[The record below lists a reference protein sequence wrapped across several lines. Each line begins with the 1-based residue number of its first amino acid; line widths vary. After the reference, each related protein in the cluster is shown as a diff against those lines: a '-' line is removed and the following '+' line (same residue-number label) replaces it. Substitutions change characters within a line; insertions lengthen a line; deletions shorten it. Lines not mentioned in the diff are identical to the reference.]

1 MLNPISSTSFS
12 DSENRNSSDPLSENS
27 NIPFFASDG
36 LRSLFDKGI
45 GFLPSGLS
53 RFRKSAPFG
62 PLFNGSGPEGAVFLQ
77 ETSDLFAGKIRAASS
92 VFGFRWTKTIAFQMI
107 LVFLFEFAIVPF
119 FEFSSLAA
127 DPFDLNFENRNKAK
141 GRLESYYNAA
151 DKATDAAQWQ
161 NIVESGKRIL
171 SAEWEANANLE
182 IEKELKK
189 FTGTS
194 AGREELRIQLQDQKR
209 VVADRWEGDLE
220 NEMLEKRGVWKANR
234 NKQDF
239 ESYFTT
245 DKKKEIRTA
254 LENLVKAADA
264 AKNATTGDANARL
277 AAWDGAIQSG
287 INGVRALWEN
297 NIVSIKG
304 AILGSSAAVELTGSE
319 KIEFEKKLNEIE
331 AYYKNYFNLE
341 ENGIKLPARQ
351 SLVKSLNRDTD
362 IAIAQEQDP
371 TKLTELLIE
380 KTKQQLD
387 PASGQL
393 LSNLDDFGELPS
405 NYENV
410 SGENPQEKILQAL
423 QNGQALWDE
432 AIERLIVKKLEYDRQ
447 AEDKRIRNED
457 KWSKAYYAL
466 LDAKAKWTQ
475 DIDKQIQDGLK
486 KWDESELKL
495 KQNKEKALQELNQ
508 YLSVS
513 QEQYVAHLS
522 GMQGTILSSADTISS
537 IVSNIAWYQDQID
550 KENKKSSPDA
560 ALINTYTVER
570 NKWSTLQSQFRQY
583 VASVQ
588 NKIHDED
595 VLGNNGGSGVLDDNG
610 SSSDPYLFSSA
621 EFEFRLAKAE
631 LAEIEKKKARAQA
644 VVNYAEANVNVS
656 NLATIQSELNTAKSA
671 YESRQN
677 AYLAL
682 LQQLNGT
689 SPVVGGTTGTDPNS
703 GSTTGNSTPPASTS
717 LSELEAAKKL
727 AEEKSAALA
736 VAQSELAAARKR
748 FDEAK
753 QLQILALNN
762 SSEMLGDIGS
772 LNTDAATYDPN
783 NPNGGIKFEI
793 YQADLQIA
801 EAREKLKENEKV
813 YFSKNYNQ
821 TNAQRTEDFFGD
833 LWNRIQS
840 FETGKEKL
848 KLLEDAVSDPGR
860 TLLQKVNDL
869 LRPDNI
875 VLVSVF
881 GNQGAAQVK
890 AQLQSLTDALAK
902 KVRDEQNGNV
912 EKEKLPFAVE
922 KFSASLDPL
931 LVKSDDL
938 LSQFDDTDKGQY
950 QAFHSKMND
959 ISSFLGSFSTTL
971 NLNGSYL
978 EMDDFNVWKSGLSDS
993 LGKWGDQ
1000 LSAFQSAKSDF
1011 SQALNVYRTYAT
1023 AHPGAEASLEF
1034 QLEIQKVTVAFGK
1047 FQQKTS
1053 DLQAY
1058 WSDLST
1064 RSSHIRLE
1072 ALDRLQKARTLVDMS
1087 TLDMSTRT
1095 NLKSQIDSFKT
1106 SFTKKDATGKDIPD
1120 DISSLITGT
1129 GLSFSGA
1136 ASVFS
1141 QYSSQYSNYRNTIDE
1156 RSAILGGMSSI
1167 LTQALESQRANV
1179 TAQKAQLGF
1188 LLDEDG
1194 DIEDLQNTVNGV
1206 EETAKTEAAKL
1217 DARVAEILFDKLGNL
1232 SSDSSERKFD
1242 PIYLGLSNEINELY
1256 SNFSGSADS
1265 ILEIRARKI
1274 ALAYLKN
1281 AAQSLS
1287 QTFMS
1292 DSEYSKFK
1300 ADLAKMRDRAQDTL
1314 SFYEDD
1320 HGVLDE
1326 DDRFAFRLSDDDSER
1341 RKASE
1346 YFSFGSTFLFANQ
1359 VFQETSVW
1367 LNLAGSMRGFSD
1379 AVKSGAILSGLRD
1392 DYFNAQESDASGL
1405 FQELISAA
1413 GVGSYSSV
1421 DFYKDSIRSQTG
1433 PDVVDS
1439 AKIAQKKAEL
1449 AALLAGITDPQ
1460 AQLAKLIQTGDLSS
1474 VFGLLTG
1481 TNVQQ
1486 DLVAWQK
1493 EIADAKALFDNL
1505 DSNLQGPISNL
1516 STQFDSLLNF
1526 FNSPAFAQMQS
1537 YANGIVASMDAL
1549 KNLTDSNL
1557 PIYDPVADA
1566 DGNSPYVGAPDQDGD
1581 PVGSPSWTPTFL
1593 DVNGKLPWEVGYRS
1607 DRLRISVA
1615 WTPTYRDANGK
1626 VPGDSGYNSGN
1637 LRILG
1642 YLKPLEDLDTSAL
1655 SAKKDAFLSELAQ
1668 LNTIKSN
1675 AQSKLATYRSSLNA
1689 LSAFRAAHPA
1699 DFATANN
1706 GQYLSLVQ
1714 QLRTDGLALVGTHSA
1729 TVSFLGNVSSK
1740 FQDLKSEQQFL
1751 TRLSKQ
1757 ALGLPIDKILVPQV
1771 AVGFTLPPMPADP
1784 LELSLTSALR
1794 SDISSGNPGNYS
1806 VVPTSARNIVQQV
1819 ALLDFSN
1826 FKETSQFSDLGSNG
1840 AYFFSYNLSSANAG
1854 LSVAAQ
1860 SVSLKADAWVNA
1872 LQSKDAPVNAL
1883 AGRLDD
1889 LNDRI
1894 VFYAAGSGPN
1904 QIGQNDLVAV
1914 VANMRDF
1921 LLQKS
1926 LEGVEFNPAL
1936 KQMVEAAGAFTD
1948 EIENIQFLQ
1957 QYPSTDKAVSF
1968 ANLTATQEAQKTLT
1982 AVSSLATELSSF
1994 LSGNPPIFSNLGQ
2007 VQALLEKYEILK
2019 NKPMNQAKFESEF
2032 RSKLGDA
2039 HWLNAFHVYRDK
2051 LAAAEAF
2058 FSPATQA
2065 KIDQLKE
2072 NSWDLFKRNLANA
2085 YLSSRV
2091 GNPILTEFLDELR
2104 AGKFSVLV
2112 PNQGAVE
2119 IDSKFL
2125 GKAMSDAQILEV
2137 GEYLKPFDA
2146 MATVQRQGL
2155 VSDLNSFL
2163 LNFDPDLRDEMKSVS
2178 LVNQYATIRSQ
2189 IAQGKVFSDRDLPA
2203 ELKNFSLISSF
2214 EYFLANTKQ
2223 EVTVLEGT
2231 TSVKRMVAKYDPSNA
2246 DSRRAAMSDFLL
2258 KLGPVHKLD
2267 ADGKLALDT
2276 TRQAEIEALTNGYLA
2291 NYGTKNPSSY
2301 LNVQILK
2308 DFEARNAYYA
2318 EKELR
2323 ISRNADPST
2332 PADQREDELSYD
2344 DLSALK
2350 DWIVEAKFD
2359 PSTENAIVDAA
2370 RMDFL
2375 LSHYL
2380 GEDKEDLSAE
2390 DLANNPELAKFYG
2403 TGGQGYFSQMD
2414 AYFAGKGLAVLSDA
2428 EKDRFRLLSSGTA
2441 DAWGLWQYDPSGLI
2455 SKDIFFQNFEY
2466 ADEYKDLV
2474 GALGDESI
2482 RLKKELAQADREIR
2496 KEKYVYDYRS
2506 GLIKFNS
2513 YQSYLGVPTD
2523 NVASDVLTNES
2534 LAIQGRLRELEMD
2547 AEQKLGGLFNLLEN
2561 HRSLVFDDTP
2571 LEDALPSDPIQ
2582 TKADLNP
2589 GLRTAAKVMS
2599 SSYSLNDGVSAR
2611 DASGNFS
2618 FEGDFVNLKAR
2629 LDQALNV
2636 VSPGSVD
2643 FDKYADT
2650 INSQSGLMNT
2660 LKNTIKT
2667 AGQSYA
2673 VLKGM
2678 LANGVNPQAELN
2690 AATAA
2695 FNAANALIE
2704 GPTGLKKQFEDA
2716 QAAVTQKQSAY
2727 LNKQQEVSDAYN
2739 LMLSA
2744 QDAFNQKAAL
2754 YDYATLLEYS
2764 KHNTFQADN
2773 NASADDSGI
2782 PAGYI
2787 DTPKKLAL
2795 DRLAAVQKEFD
2806 EKQLQVAALEKK
2818 MAEQIGVADLSAY
2831 VQSEK
2836 QEAEKWALLA
2846 VKFNTAESL
2855 LRQKIADLKRQIG
2868 NQQAR
2873 FDQEMDKLYGIAPP
2887 FSKQSVGMLDSLE
2900 GSLNFDGASYLKAE
2914 QWNRDRTRMAEGF
2927 LSDRIGTMDVL
2938 TAYQWDYAQGL
2949 NSDMQPF
2956 NLNAFTNRWGDVL
2969 NNASFTSLPKRA
2981 NDHMNSI
2988 LFPAP
2993 ETRGFRS
3000 GAGGGPGSAG
3010 AYENAYGVALNVQTM
3025 GQVFFLQQLDLVC
3038 MGMCLLT
3045 FTYLNEINTYNN
3057 NKNQVNA
3064 AVGSVKAE
3072 AASLKSLYSQLQE
3085 LTDVDDTNQLL
3096 SVLGRPEFGLT
3107 SADLAMIGRSNP
3119 ASNNLKDLVW
3129 RSSADTQTPL
3139 SFNDL
3144 TGSDGLR
3151 LAQQKAIHDEYGNY
3165 VRGGEYTAG
3174 GATAVT
3180 EKTDQY
3186 GRQTALMVGADE
3198 FLDALGVLAEA
3209 QYHSARD
3216 AYYTKAEGFVKQV
3229 GTGADKVAVKVDVK
3243 TVLQDREL
3251 FTSDLMKKITRTT
3264 NGETVALNV
3273 ETTIY
3278 KSVLN
3283 DYLGESGVVS
3293 QIFNAEL
3300 QQRAEQQKLQWD
3312 LKEKEFYDLK
3322 GDWIQNVSYLKQT
3335 GAKRWENMV
3344 QEFQAKWTDWRA
3356 DYKAEHEANQAV
3368 FLDRIE
3374 SAVVKKETWTKDFLQ
3389 KSSDQADELSLR
3401 QMYDSIAG
3409 VVSAMQENL
3418 PQGVN
3423 VNVNVNDILSNI
3435 LSKQPGSIS
3444 ASLID
3449 RAASID
3455 TNFFLNEVKKYN
3467 FNDSGVKEKFKSM
3480 MQDMDKLSQNLI
3492 ILQTLESLRSLPQ
3505 LFADTIKTQNATTD
3519 QQLDSTMAYGGFA
3532 RVGAMYVRTIKT
3544 ASGGDEVQSLA
3555 TYVPFFYDP
3564 PTKFPTVKDS
3574 NGTVWD
3580 MGKPDALINGDKVP
3594 SPSDLTVMVR
3604 LAKNQMGA
3612 DFKKVFNPAK
3622 EHNYEAELGLFNPAD
3637 AMDAYNDFVEG
3648 VTSGD
3653 SVSCMNKKAED
3664 CAKSAITSGLLVGE
3678 VPDGSYGV
3686 AQFGQFYAILSA
3698 KKEMDKRKGKMDAA
3712 RKRKSGGM
3720 GRFYNQLGTIGE
3732 GLGEAVKGFGQMV
3745 VSGAKA
3751 YHEMMIG
3758 NFNSAKSDLKAAG
3771 KAGERGLQGAMY
3783 AVSGVLDFVAFA
3795 VETVAEAG
3803 LAYFSSGILNMQ
3815 NTGLDGK
3822 FAEANYEL
3830 DKLKNRN
3837 KSQEQLNQLGVRTG
3851 AEMYANDAM
3860 LDKVVSTTLAVTG
3873 IIGTILSFV
3882 PFPPVA
3888 AAGATMAI
3896 GSAIGMAAWKSFRGT
3911 YEGGAAGAM
3920 AGVAS
3925 AGINYAL
3932 DKASLGAV
3940 NVNLS
3945 YSYAGGFGVGVNV
3958 GEGLAAGVSYNE
3970 KSGFGVSAGIA
3981 ANGVSLM
3988 YTENFG
3994 KGDVRA
4000 SHGWQAQV
4008 GGLEVSYDNLSGYS
4022 ASFQAASAM
4031 FGDTNLKMT
4040 SSLTWSEQNGF
4051 NGSISYNLLTKEQMA
4066 KEAAKNAQ
4074 KNTQQNQGNLFLNIM
4089 DGLGYNLGGREGEPT
4104 LWDNI
4109 QGAFS
4114 GAWHQLTNPLET
4126 LGNIGNGFSKLGK
4139 GLAGLASGAWD
4150 GISGLFGGNGAG
4162 LSPAEIAL
4170 LKREKDF
4177 QDYADAFME
4186 YGDEIAGPY
4195 GRQRDKQLQSAYDKI
4210 HTELFPQT
4218 EDGPGSYVMD
4228 GFIKPFVDAM
4238 KKMLSPGVKTGIEA
4252 MEDVQKISGKIGDV
4266 REALQITK
4274 PIVEDTIQL
4283 IYREM
4288 DAARE
4293 QWKNDDQA
4301 IYDQI
4306 SDLQNGEQNPNTTDK
4321 IQDLMN
4327 EQKNLKTKLTGRLD
4341 SLDSEVGQLITLAN
4355 NLNAGTTTNL
4365 NGAYAQIYSGL
4376 QRVNSPELSTKS
4388 SAILNVAGAA
4398 QNFLI
4403 GYFNYKVTGMA
4414 ATRNEMGTAWSYK
4427 GYEDQQRDVLRKLW
4441 TNYMKQS
4448 NANDRT
4454 RYMNS
4459 TGF

>member
-1 MLNPISSTSFS
+1 MLNPNSSRSFS
-12 DSENRNSSDPLSENS
+12 VSPNENSPAYFLDNS
-27 NIPFFASDG
+27 NIPFFAYRR
-36 LRSLFDKGI
+36 LRSLFDRGI
-45 GFLPSGLS
+45 GFLPSRLS
-53 RFRKSAPFG
+53 RFRKSV
-62 PLFNGSGPEGAVFLQ
+62 PLGSASVSGPRPDGEVFVR
-77 ETSDLFAGKIRAASS
+77 EASDLLAGKIRVASLAS
-92 VFGFRWTKTIAFQMI
+92 GLRWTKAVALPMV
-107 LVFLFEFAIVPF
+107 LVFLFEFAVVPF

-127 DPFDLNFENRNKAK
+127 DPFDLNFENKNKAK

-151 DKATDAAQWQ
+151 EKATDATQWQ
-161 NIVESGKRIL
+161 NVVESGKRIL
-171 SAEWEANANLE
+171 GAEWEANANLE

-194 AGREELRIQLQDQKR
+194 AAREELRIQLQDQKR
-209 VVADRWEGDLE
+209 TVAIRWEEDLE
-220 NEMLEKRGVWKANR
+220 NEMLEKRGAWKANR

-264 AKNATTGDANARL
+264 AKNAATGDANTRL

-287 INGVRALWEN
+287 ITGVRALWEN

-304 AILGSSAAVELTGSE
+304 SILGSASAVELSGLE

-341 ENGIKLPARQ
+341 ENGVKLPARQ

-380 KTKQQLD
+380 KTKQELD

-393 LSNLDDFGELPS
+393 LSNLDDFGDLPS
-405 NYENV
+405 NYEDV

-447 AEDKRIRNED
+447 AEDKRVRNED

-466 LDAKAKWTQ
+466 LEAKAKWTQ
-475 DIDKQIQDGLK
+475 EIDKQIQDGLK

-550 KENKKSSPDA
+550 KENKKSPPDA
-560 ALINTYTVER
+560 ALINTYTIER
-570 NKWSTLQSQFRQY
+570 NKWSALQTQFRQY

-595 VLGNNGGSGVLDDNG
+595 ILGNNGGSGVLNDNG
-610 SSSDPYLFSSA
+610 SSSDPYLYSSA

-644 VVNYAEANVNVS
+644 VVNYAEANVNVANMAS
-656 NLATIQSELNTAKSA
+656 IQSELNTAKSA

-703 GSTTGNSTPPASTS
+703 GSSTGSSAPPANTS

-762 SSEMLGDIGS
+762 SPEMLGDIGS

-793 YQADLQIA
+793 YQADLQIS

-848 KLLEDAVSDPGR
+848 KLLEDAVSDSGR
-860 TLLQKVNDL
+860 TLLQKVSDL
-869 LRPDNI
+869 LRPDNT

-931 LVKSDDL
+931 VVQSDNL
-938 LSQFDDTDKGQY
+938 LSQFDDADKGQY
-950 QAFHSKMND
+950 QAFHSKMNE
-959 ISSFLGSFSTTL
+959 ISSFLGSFSSSL
-971 NLNGSYL
+971 NVNGSYL
-978 EMDDFNVWKSGLSDS
+978 QLDDFNVWKSGLSDS

-1047 FQQKTS
+1047 YQQKTS

-1058 WSDLST
+1058 WSELST

-1087 TLDMSTRT
+1087 TLDMNTRT
-1095 NLKSQIDSFKT
+1095 NLKSQIDSFRS
-1106 SFTKKDATGKDIPD
+1106 SFLKKNASGQDIPD
-1120 DISSLITGT
+1120 DISSLIAGT

-1136 ASVFS
+1136 ASAFS
-1141 QYSSQYSNYRNTIDE
+1141 NYSSQYSNYRNTIDE

-1194 DIEDLQNTVNGV
+1194 DIEDLQNTVSGV
-1206 EETAKTEAAKL
+1206 EESAKIEAAKL
-1217 DARVAEILFDKLGNL
+1217 DARVAEILFEKLGNL
-1232 SSDSSERKFD
+1232 GSDAADRKLD

-1256 SNFSGSADS
+1256 SNFSGSTDS

-1281 AAQSLS
+1281 ASQSIS

-1292 DSEYSKFK
+1292 NSEYSKFK
-1300 ADLAKMRDRAQDTL
+1300 ADLAKTRDRTLATL

-1320 HGVLDE
+1320 HGFLDE
-1326 DDRFAFRLSDDDSER
+1326 DDRFAFRLSDDESER

-1346 YFSFGSTFLFANQ
+1346 YFSFGSTFVFANQ
-1359 VFQETSVW
+1359 VFQESSVW
-1367 LNLAGSMRGFSD
+1367 LNLAGSMKGFSD

-1392 DYFNAQESDASGL
+1392 DFFNAQESDASGL

-1493 EIADAKALFDNL
+1493 EIADANALFNNL
-1505 DSNLQGPISNL
+1505 DANLQGPIANL
-1516 STQFDSLLNF
+1516 SSQFDSLLNF
-1526 FNSPAFAQMQS
+1526 FNSPAFSQMQS
-1537 YANGIVASMDAL
+1537 FANDIVASMDAL

-1581 PVGSPSWTPTFL
+1581 PVGSPSWNPTFL
-1593 DVNGKLPWEVGYRS
+1593 DVNGKLPWESGYRS
-1607 DRLRISVA
+1607 DRLRFSVA

-1626 VPGDSGYNSGN
+1626 VPGDAGYNAGN

-1642 YLKPLEDLDTSAL
+1642 YSKPLEDLDTSAL
-1655 SAKKDAFLSELAQ
+1655 TAKKNAFLSELAQ
-1668 LNTIKSN
+1668 LNSIKSN
-1675 AQSKLATYRSSLNA
+1675 AQSKLAVYRSSLNA
-1689 LSAFRAAHPA
+1689 LSAFRAAHPS

-1714 QLRTDGLALVGTHSA
+1714 QLRTDGLALVGTHSS
-1729 TVSFLGNVSSK
+1729 TVAFLGNVSSK
-1740 FQDLKSEQQFL
+1740 FQDLRSEQQFL

-1771 AVGFTLPPMPADP
+1771 AIGFTFPPLPADP
-1784 LELSLTSALR
+1784 LELPLSSPLR
-1794 SDISSGNPGNYS
+1794 SDISTGNPGNYF
-1806 VVPTSARNIVQQV
+1806 VVPTSSRNIVQQV
-1819 ALLDFSN
+1819 ARLDFAK

-1840 AYFFSYNLSSANAG
+1840 SYFFSYNLSSANSG
-1854 LSVAAQ
+1854 LSAAAQ
-1860 SVSLKADAWVNA
+1860 SVSLKVDAWVSA
-1872 LQSKDAPVNAL
+1872 LQGKDAPLNAL

-1904 QIGQNDLVAV
+1904 QIGQNDLVAI

-1968 ANLTATQEAQKTLT
+1968 ANLTAAQEAQKTLS
-1982 AVSSLATELSSF
+1982 AVASLSSDLSSF

-2007 VQALLEKYEILK
+2007 VQSLLEKYEILK
-2019 NKPMNQAKFESEF
+2019 NKPMDQAKFESEF

-2065 KIDQLKE
+2065 KIDRLKE

-2085 YLSSRV
+2085 YLSNRV

-2137 GEYLKPFDA
+2137 GDYLKPFDA

-2155 VSDLNSFL
+2155 VSDLNTFL
-2163 LNFDPDLRDEMKSVS
+2163 LNFDPDMRDELKSVS
-2178 LVNQYATIRSQ
+2178 LVNQFATIRSQ
-2189 IAQGKVFSDRDLPA
+2189 IAQGKVFPDRDLPA
-2203 ELKNFSLISSF
+2203 ELKDFALIASF
-2214 EYFLANTKQ
+2214 EFFLSNTKQ
-2223 EVTVLEGT
+2223 ETTVLEGT
-2231 TSVKRMVAKYDPSNA
+2231 TSVKKMVAKFDPSSA
-2246 DSRRAAMSDFLL
+2246 DSRRAAMSEFLL
-2258 KLGPVHKLD
+2258 KLGPVHKSGPDGSPVLD
-2267 ADGKLALDT
+2267 PS
-2276 TRQAEIEALTNGYLA
+2276 RQAEIESLTNGYLA
-2291 NYGTKNPSSY
+2291 NYGSKNPSSF

-2318 EKELR
+2318 EKDLR

-2332 PADQREDELSYD
+2332 PADQRRDELSYD
-2344 DLSALK
+2344 DLSALR

-2359 PSTENAIVDAA
+2359 PSTESAIVESA

-2380 GEDKEDLSAE
+2380 GEDTEDVSAE
-2390 DLANNPELAKFYG
+2390 DLAKNPDLANFYG
-2403 TGGQGYFSQMD
+2403 SGGSGYFSQMD
-2414 AYFAGKGLAVLSDA
+2414 AFFASKGLAVLSDA

-2455 SKDIFFQNFEY
+2455 SREIFIQNFEY
-2466 ADEYKDLV
+2466 ADEYKDLTSS
-2474 GALGDESI
+2474 LGDESI
-2482 RLKKELAQADREIR
+2482 RLKKELADADRDIR
-2496 KEKYVYDYRS
+2496 KEKFVYDYRS

-2513 YQSYLGVPTD
+2513 YQSFLGVPTD

-2561 HRSLVFDDTP
+2561 HRSLVFDGTP

-2599 SSYSLNDGVSAR
+2599 SSYSLSDGVLSR
-2611 DASGNFS
+2611 DASGNFA
-2618 FEGDFVNLKAR
+2618 FESDFANLKAR

-2643 FDKYADT
+2643 YDKYADT
-2650 INSQSGLMNT
+2650 INSQSGLIGT

-2678 LANGVNPQAELN
+2678 LLNGVNPQAELN
-2690 AATAA
+2690 AATVA

-2716 QAAVTQKQSAY
+2716 QAAVTLKQSEY

-2744 QDAFNQKAAL
+2744 QDTFNQKAAL
-2754 YDYATLLEYS
+2754 FDYATLLEYS
-2764 KHNTFQADN
+2764 KHNIYQAEN
-2773 NASADDSGI
+2773 NNPASADGSGI

-2795 DRLAAVQKEFD
+2795 DRLAAVQKELD

-2818 MAEQIGVADLSAY
+2818 LAAQIGVGDLNAY
-2831 VQSEK
+2831 VQNEK

-2855 LRQKIADLKRQIG
+2855 LRQKVADLKRQIG

-2873 FDQEMDKLYGIAPP
+2873 FDQAMDGLYGIAPP

-2927 LSDRIGTMDVL
+2927 LSGRIGTMDVM

-2949 NSDMQPF
+2949 NAEMQPF
-2956 NLNAFTNRWGDVL
+2956 NLNEFTNRWGGVL
-2969 NNASFTSLPKRA
+2969 NNASFTSLPKRT
-2981 NDHMNSI
+2981 NEHMNSI

-2993 ETRGFRS
+2993 ETRGFRA
-3000 GAGGGPGSAG
+3000 GAGSGPGSASS
-3010 AYENAYGVALNVQTM
+3010 YENQYGVALNVQTM
-3025 GQVFFLQQLDLVC
+3025 AQVFFLQQLDLVC

-3045 FTYLNEINTYNN
+3045 FTYVNEINTYNN
-3057 NKNQVNA
+3057 NKNQVA
-3064 AVGSVKAE
+3064 TSVDSIKSE
-3072 AASLKSLYSQLQE
+3072 AATLKSLYSQLQE

-3107 SADLAMIGRSNP
+3107 SADLAMIERSNP
-3119 ASNNLKDLVW
+3119 ASNSLKDLVW
-3129 RSSADTQTPL
+3129 KSSADSLSPL

-3151 LAQQKAIHDEYGNY
+3151 LAQQKAIHDQFGNY
-3165 VRGGEYTAG
+3165 VRAGEFAAG
-3174 GATAVT
+3174 STSATT

-3209 QYHSARD
+3209 QYHVARD
-3216 AYYTKAEGFVKQV
+3216 AYYAKAEGFVKQV
-3229 GTGADKVAVKVDVK
+3229 GSGADKIAVKVDAK
-3243 TVLQDREL
+3243 TVLQDREQ
-3251 FTSDLMKKITRTT
+3251 FTADLMKKITRTT

-3273 ETTIY
+3273 ETAIY

-3283 DYLGESGVVS
+3283 DYMGESGVVS

-3300 QQRAEQQKLQWD
+3300 QQRADQQKLQWD

-3335 GAKRWENMV
+3335 GVKRWENMV
-3344 QEFQAKWTDWRA
+3344 QEFQSKWSGWRA
-3356 DYKAEHEANQAV
+3356 DFKAEHEANQAV
-3368 FLDRIE
+3368 FLERIE

-3389 KSSDQADELSLR
+3389 KSSEQADELSLR

-3409 VVSAMQENL
+3409 IVSAMQENL

-3449 RAASID
+3449 RASNID

-3505 LFADTIKTQNATTD
+3505 SFAETIKTQNTATD

-3544 ASGGDEVQSLA
+3544 ASGGDEVQTLA

-3564 PTKFPTVKDS
+3564 PNKFPSVKDS

-3664 CAKSAITSGLLVGE
+3664 CVKSAVNSGFLVGN
-3678 VPDGSYGV
+3678 VPDGAYGV

-3932 DKASLGAV
+3932 EKASLGAV

-3958 GEGLAAGVSYNE
+3958 GAGLAAGVSYNE
-3970 KSGFGVSAGIA
+3970 KSGFGVSAGVA
-3981 ANGVSLM
+3981 GNGVSLM

-4000 SHGWQAQV
+4000 SHGWQAQL

-4022 ASFQAASAM
+4022 ASFQAASTM

-4051 NGSISYNLLTKEQMA
+4051 NGSISYNFLTKEQMA
-4066 KEAAKNAQ
+4066 KEAAKHAQ

-4109 QGAFS
+4109 QGAFT

-4126 LGNIGNGFSKLGK
+4126 LGNIGNGFRKLGK
-4139 GLAGLASGAWD
+4139 GLAGLASDAWD
-4150 GISGLFGGNGAG
+4150 GISGLFGGKKPDQVVMMPAMGEQVRSRNGNVNQSYNIPVLESDGSNYKPNYPKDKTETFDLQVDRADLKNLEG
-4162 LSPAEIAL
+4162 IVEKFKKEMLSAWKDSNPDKPISKRKEQGFFIYKDDKSNELFIVRNGVKSVDYKTMSVPKDLPIIPGKSPVAFFHTHPNTRGENLSPIASPNDMH
-4170 LKREKDF
+4170 R
-4177 QDYADAFME
+4177 ADV
-4186 YGDEIAGPY
+4186 DW
-4195 GRQRDKQLQSAYDKI
+4195 KI
-4210 HTELFPQT
+4210 P
-4218 EDGPGSYVMD
+4218 V
-4228 GFIKPFVDAM
+4228 
-4238 KKMLSPGVKTGIEA
+4238 
-4252 MEDVQKISGKIGDV
+4252 
-4266 REALQITK
+4266 IT
-4274 PIVEDTIQL
+4274 
-4283 IYREM
+4283 M
-4288 DAARE
+4288 
-4293 QWKNDDQA
+4293 
-4301 IYDQI
+4301 
-4306 SDLQNGEQNPNTTDK
+4306 
-4321 IQDLMN
+4321 
-4327 EQKNLKTKLTGRLD
+4327 
-4341 SLDSEVGQLITLAN
+4341 
-4355 NLNAGTTTNL
+4355 
-4365 NGAYAQIYSGL
+4365 
-4376 QRVNSPELSTKS
+4376 SPEGTSFYGPQV
-4388 SAILNVAGAA
+4388 NY
-4398 QNFLI
+4398 QN
-4403 GYFNYKVTGMA
+4403 Y
-4414 ATRNEMGTAWSYK
+4414 
-4427 GYEDQQRDVLRKLW
+4427 
-4441 TNYMKQS
+4441 
-4448 NANDRT
+4448 
-4454 RYMNS
+4454 
-4459 TGF
+4459 